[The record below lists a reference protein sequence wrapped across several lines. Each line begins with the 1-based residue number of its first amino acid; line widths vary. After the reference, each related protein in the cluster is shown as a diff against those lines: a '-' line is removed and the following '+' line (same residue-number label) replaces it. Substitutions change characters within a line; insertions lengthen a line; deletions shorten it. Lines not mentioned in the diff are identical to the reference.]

1 MADDETVM
9 VDPALV
15 HRLMAELG
23 VDHATAVMALMKI
36 KVREAKEMAA
46 AAEKKVADVST
57 QLVYKTLTRNAMHSQ
72 SIVFQTATESVAAGY
87 GGVQVG
93 RAATAADDA
102 YFRDFAARDLM
113 PEYPRLTHEQ
123 VAAVWRVLGSKSV
136 LDQATALAAQD
147 SNARLADPGTSPALL
162 GALLNAIAGAL
173 GVDGRWMPQVPLYTT
188 IGISVNNKDEA
199 VPVRCVSEFAFIPA
213 PHCAAN
219 VVTATSTAAVKHN
232 AAVCSVDGLGE
243 AVQHCSLRLLFVW
256 QVRWNSGDPLPR
268 HWWTYGVASDGFFLW
283 LVKVSIEQP
292 AGADGPQLVV
302 RVTERLKL

>member
-1 MADDETVM
+1 
-9 VDPALV
+9 
-15 HRLMAELG
+15 
-23 VDHATAVMALMKI
+23 
-36 KVREAKEMAA
+36 
-46 AAEKKVADVST
+46 
-57 QLVYKTLTRNAMHSQ
+57 
-72 SIVFQTATESVAAGY
+72 
-87 GGVQVG
+87 
-93 RAATAADDA
+93 
-102 YFRDFAARDLM
+102 
-113 PEYPRLTHEQ
+113 
-123 VAAVWRVLGSKSV
+123 VLGSKCV
-136 LDQATALAAQD
+136 LGQAAALAAQD
-147 SNARLADPGTSPALL
+147 SNARLAGPGTSPALV

-173 GVDGRWMPQVPLYTT
+173 GVDGRWMPQVLLYTT
-188 IGISVNNKDEA
+188 IGISANNKEEEA

-302 RVTERLKL
+302 RVTERLHLWPQTPVASAAAGAAAAACAV